1 MSLLSPLFLLGLGAL
16 AVPVIVHL
24 VRRTRAPQVDF
35 PSLMFVRRVPQRT
48 IRRKRLHNL
57 LLLALRALAI
67 VLAVLAFARPFLPG
81 SGAEAMQR
89 DRSNVIL
96 VDTSLTMRQGGRFE
110 KARTR
115 ALGIVSQIEG
125 EKGAIV
131 AFNRGYEVLEKLST
145 DTGKLR
151 AALTGLQP
159 SNFGTDIMQAL
170 KGAESLFAD
179 DTSGAKRIFL
189 ISDFQ
194 ASGKGEA
201 SNAFRLKGDIKLEVV
216 DISDESIENIA
227 ISDLGVHGLVYQQK
241 YSDKLTAKVTNFGLE
256 DRRAVRVE
264 FRINDS
270 VIEKREVDVPAGES
284 KTLEFTDFNVNDGVN
299 RCQLDIT
306 DDAFTF
312 DNRFSFTIRRSP
324 QVKVLIIET
333 ATRGQSESFYLKNA
347 LTTGENLPFA
357 LTVKSSG
364 SANPAELS
372 EYGVVIL
379 NDPGEINSALAT
391 QLVKFVEGGGGLV
404 VSTGPHTRADAFN
417 RSFGTL
423 SPTVLDEA
431 VQARTSP
438 VTLSEIRTD
447 HPIFEVF
454 RQSGRLASIRFAG
467 YFRSAPRETSSVIA
481 RFQDGS
487 PALVEAATG
496 KGKVILFTSTLD
508 SFWNDLPLTPV
519 YLPLVRQIVRYLGER
534 EERPWHIA
542 GQPFTVAALAD
553 GSLPAVDSPGG
564 ARLTERT
571 QSSLGDLIVNPREP
585 GFYRIRLPQ
594 ASDYEGVNI
603 PALES
608 DLKKMDVQEFVT
620 AVTGSQAEDPSRRET
635 LTQRTAT
642 SEEIESGQRVW
653 WLLLLAAFVLF
664 VSEAILSRR
673 LKTARIINSG
683 R

>member
-57 LLLALRALAI
+57 LLLALRALALML
-67 VLAVLAFARPFLPG
+67 VVLAFARPFLPG

-96 VDTSLTMRQGGRFE
+96 FDNSLTMRQSGRFE
-110 KARTR
+110 KARQR
-115 ALGIVSQIEG
+115 ALGIISDIQG
-125 EKGAIV
+125 EKGALV
-131 AFNRGYEVLEKLST
+131 TFNRGYEVLEKFST

-151 AALTGLQP
+151 AAVTGLQP
-159 SNFGTDIMQAL
+159 TNLGTDIMQAL
-170 KGAESLFAD
+170 KGAESLFVD
-179 DTSGAKRIFL
+179 DTAGAKRIFL

-201 SNAFRLKGDIKLEVV
+201 SNDFRLKGDIKLELV
-216 DISDESIENIA
+216 DVSDESIENVA

-241 YSDKLTAKVTNFGLE
+241 YSDKLTAKLTNFGLE
-256 DRRAVRVE
+256 DRKGVRLA
-264 FRINDS
+264 FHINDS
-270 VIEKREVDVPAGES
+270 VIEKREIDVPAGES

-299 RCQLDIT
+299 RCQLEVT

-312 DNRFSFTIRRSP
+312 DNRFSFTIRRAP
-324 QVKVLIIET
+324 QVKVLVIET
-333 ATRGQSESFYLKNA
+333 STRGQSESFYLKNA

-364 SANPAELS
+364 STNPAELS

-379 NDPGEINSALAT
+379 NDPGEISGALASE
-391 QLVKFVEGGGGLV
+391 LLKFVEKGGGLV

-423 SPTVLDEA
+423 APAVLEEA
-431 VQARTSP
+431 VQVRTSP

-447 HPIFEVF
+447 HPVFEVF
-454 RQSGRLASIRFAG
+454 RQSGRLASIRFGG
-467 YFRSAPRETSSVIA
+467 YFRSAPREASSVIA

-487 PALVEAATG
+487 PAIVEAGTG
-496 KGKVILFTSTLD
+496 KGKVILFTSTFD
-508 SFWNDLPLTPV
+508 SFWNDLPLSPV

-534 EERPWHIA
+534 DERPWHTT
-542 GQPFTVAALAD
+542 GQPFTVAALEDA
-553 GSLPAVDSPGG
+553 SLPAVDSPGG
-564 ARLTERT
+564 ARLTDRT
-571 QSSLGDLIVNPREP
+571 QSSLGDLIVNPQEP

-594 ASDYEGVNI
+594 ASDYEGVNV
-603 PALES
+603 PTLES
-608 DLKKMDVQEFVT
+608 DLKKMDVTEFIA
-620 AVTGSQAEDPSRRET
+620 AVTGVDAQDASRRET
-635 LTQRTAT
+635 MTQRTAT

-653 WLLLLAAFVLF
+653 WILLLAAFVLF
-664 VSEAILSRR
+664 VSEAILARR
-673 LKTARIINSG
+673 LKTARIIN
-683 R
+683 